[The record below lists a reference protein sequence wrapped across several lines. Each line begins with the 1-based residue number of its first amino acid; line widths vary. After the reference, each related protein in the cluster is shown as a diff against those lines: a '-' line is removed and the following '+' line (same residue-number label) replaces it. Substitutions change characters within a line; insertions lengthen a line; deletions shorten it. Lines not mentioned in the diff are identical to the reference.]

1 MEQETPEEAKI
12 VNFFCS
18 GFPLLLWNLCP
29 LFWMSKTVSCCLAII
44 RSQCFQGFI
53 LPLPSSSFPSVTQL
67 LSLMSSFDLQFS
79 NESFISCSGHLF
91 DLIFTGDLCS
101 FPLSLISQSKFLWSV
116 VVGAHL
122 CRLSLPVM
130 TLTSLLSDLPNTWC
144 LLHSFLTCFPSLR
157 SFHFLLLFNLHWY
170 VSWNTASTPSPLFLS
185 SSSSFASSPCCFLA
199 MVFHFQFSRDCK
211 CSPFWQR
218 SWATFL
224 SISLV

>member
-1 MEQETPEEAKI
+1 M
-12 VNFFCS
+12 VFSS
-18 GFPLLLWNLCP
+18 GGEDYSPKWLDSPRVITAHWGVCGWTHFPHGSDMTENTLL
-29 LFWMSKTVSCCLAII
+29 
-44 RSQCFQGFI
+44 
-53 LPLPSSSFPSVTQL
+53 PSVTQL

-101 FPLSLISQSKFLWSV
+101 FPLSLTYQSKFLWSV

-144 LLHSFLTCFPSLR
+144 LLHFFLTCFPSLR

-218 SWATFL
+218 LWATFL